1 MNLFLVYAEFFK
13 IGAFSAGGGLATLP
27 FLYDI
32 ASRYDWL
39 TRADIG
45 NFLAVAQS
53 SPGAVGVNMAAQ
65 AGYLA
70 GGIPGAILAPLG
82 LITPAIIAILAVAR
96 IFSAFKEN
104 AAIKAV
110 FGGFRPAAAGL
121 IAAAGFGVIRLSLY
135 TAVPGGVWYGGF
147 LWREIALF
155 TALYILVWKCKKHPV
170 LYIAA
175 AGAAGLVLGL

>member
-13 IGAFSAGGGLATLP
+13 IGAFSVGGGLATLP

-45 NFLAVAQS
+45 NFLAIAQS

-65 AGYLA
+65 TGYLA
-70 GGIPGAILAPLG
+70 GGIPGAVLAPLG
-82 LITPAIIAILAVAR
+82 LITPAIIAILIVAR
-96 IFSAFKEN
+96 IFTAFKEN
-104 AAIKAV
+104 AAVKAV
-110 FGGFRPAAAGL
+110 FGGLRPAAAGL

-135 TAVPGGVWYGGF
+135 AGVPGGIWYEGF
-147 LWREIALF
+147 RLKEMVLFAALF
-155 TALYILVWKCKKHPV
+155 ILVWKCKKHPI

-175 AGAAGLVLGL
+175 AGMAGIALGL

>member
-1 MNLFLVYAEFFK
+1 MNLFPVYAEFFK
-13 IGAFSAGGGLATLP
+13 IGAFSVGGGLATLP

-32 ASRYDWL
+32 ASRYDWISP
-39 TRADIG
+39 AEIG

-65 AGYLA
+65 TGYLA

-82 LITPAIIAILAVAR
+82 LITPAIIAILIVAR
-96 IFSAFKEN
+96 IFTAFKEN
-104 AAIKAV
+104 AAVQAV
-110 FGGFRPAAAGL
+110 FGGLRPAAAGL

-135 TAVPGGVWYGGF
+135 AGIPGAWYEGF
-147 LWREIALF
+147 RWKEVGLFAALF
-155 TALYILVWKCKKHPV
+155 ILVWKCKKHPI

-175 AGAAGLVLGL
+175 AGIAGIALGL